1 MEFAFIGSET
11 AAEWARWDLTN
22 LRVVDG
28 ELAIAGRF
36 TAEPTLELDGVVDL
50 ARDRC
55 GTLYLLRSD
64 GSVSR
69 LDPRGRAVEP
79 VRVVSPDDG
88 TSERPVALAVTADGF
103 FLADEADGGELGRVH
118 ALSRYPLEERW
129 VSEADFPDA
138 LALHATDTDVYLLD
152 GGSGSDAGKLLELR
166 AGGTSEVVV
175 DGLDA
180 PVDAA
185 VDDDGRCYVLDE
197 RDGELVVGRFEAGAG
212 PAAFPDDAAERGTL
226 PTGTTR
232 IEADRDGVVVAVGS
246 GDAVARTTLY
256 RYRFAGS
263 SFERLVDFEG
273 TCSALVS
280 RPGGFYAL
288 AQRAADRD
296 PVLYSLDEDGENR
309 LRPPF
314 RDRPGEYAG
323 RATRRFDSGERGT
336 DWHRFT
342 LDRRLGGPGT
352 QVRVVYHATDED
364 EPAPGFEVLGEVEA
378 EVGDETDELSGALTG
393 AHAARLREAGVE
405 GLAELAE
412 LEADEVEAT
421 VGVDEAVAATWIEGA
436 RAVRDGSWRRW
447 EATSDGPVLDPA
459 DALFGSAT
467 GRYLWVGLELVGTV
481 DTSPRVGSFRAY
493 FPRQSLLRYLPALY
507 RDDPASAA
515 FLERFLSI
523 FESTFVDVEEE
534 VEGLTRYFDP
544 DGVEAEYL
552 SWLGGWL
559 AVDVDGAW
567 PESATRAFL
576 ARAPDLFRSRGTRAG
591 LLDVVGLY
599 LESVG
604 ALDTGTRT
612 DAAGAPSEAA
622 GDVPDEG
629 GEPTP
634 EARALGPLPYLWE
647 YADLDCIDGG
657 TGARADYE
665 RLVGHPRA
673 FVLLLDPSVTDEQL
687 GAVER
692 IVEAATPAHAVGRVV
707 RLRPWVQLGR
717 HSYLGLNS
725 RLPTRE
731 FILDHSTLGEDSAL
745 RRRAAL
751 WSDL

>member
-1 MEFAFIGSET
+1 MEFAFLGSET
-11 AAEWARWDLTN
+11 AAEWARWDLMN
-22 LRVVDG
+22 LQVVDG
-28 ELAIAGRF
+28 ELDILGRF
-36 TAEPTLELDGVVDL
+36 TANPMLDVDDVVDL
-50 ARDRC
+50 ASDRC
-55 GTLYLLRSD
+55 ENLYLLRSD
-64 GSVSR
+64 GALSR
-69 LDPRGRAVEP
+69 LDPRRQVVEP
-79 VRVVSPDDG
+79 VRVVAPEDG
-88 TSERPVALAVTADGF
+88 TPERPVALAVTTDGF
-103 FLADEADGGELGRVH
+103 FLAGEGDEDEPGRVH

-129 VSEADFPDA
+129 VSEADFPGA

-152 GGSGSDAGKLLELR
+152 RGSGSDAGKLFGLR
-166 AGGTSEVVV
+166 VGGASEVVV

-185 VDDDGRCYVLDE
+185 VDRDGRCYVLDE

-212 PAAFPDDAAERGTL
+212 PATFPDDAAERGTL
-226 PTGTTR
+226 PPGATC

-246 GDAVARTTLY
+246 GEAAARTPLY

-288 AQRAADRD
+288 VQRTTDGGT
-296 PVLYSLDEDGENR
+296 VLYSLGEDGENR

-314 RDRPGEYAG
+314 RDRPAEFAG

-342 LDRRLGGPGT
+342 LDRRLDGPGT

-364 EPAPGFEVLGEVEA
+364 LPTPRFEVLGD
-378 EVGDETDELSGALTG
+378 GTDETPGALAG
-393 AHAARLREAGVE
+393 AHASRLYEAGVE

-421 VGVDEAVAATWIEGA
+421 VGVDEAVATAWIERA
-436 RAVRDGSWRRW
+436 REVLDEQWRRW
-447 EATSDGPVLDPA
+447 EAATGGDPVLDPA
-459 DALFGSAT
+459 DALFESAT

-515 FLERFLSI
+515 FLERFLSV
-523 FESTFVDVEEE
+523 FESTFVEVEEK

-544 DGVEAEYL
+544 YGVEAEYL

-559 AVDVDGAW
+559 AVDVDETW

-576 ARAPDLFRSRGTRAG
+576 ARAPELFRGRGTRAG
-591 LLDVVGLY
+591 LLEMIGLY

-604 ALDTGTRT
+604 AADTGTAADAADVPS
-612 DAAGAPSEAA
+612 DAAGE
-622 GDVPDEG
+622 GPDEG
-629 GEPTP
+629 GELGPGTGT
-634 EARALGPLPYLWE
+634 LGPLPYLWE
-647 YADLDCIDGG
+647 YADLDCIDGS

-673 FVLLLDPSVTDEQL
+673 FVLLLDPSVTDEQVR
-687 GAVER
+687 ATER

-707 RLRPWVQLGR
+707 RLRPWIQLGR

-731 FILDHSTLGEDSAL
+731 FVLDRSTLGEDSTL
-745 RRRAAL
+745 TGGGPPRSR
-751 WSDL
+751 S